1 MKINWGVIGTGYMAN
16 RFIETINNL
25 EQHSIEA
32 VYSRDVVKSDAI
44 SDKLNIKKSSNKIE
58 IFLNNSAINA
68 VYIATPLTTHFNY
81 VKLSLL
87 NNKSVLCEKPLFSD
101 YINYIEIEQLADKK
115 NLLVMEGVWP
125 LYLPITQFIKNML
138 TENRIGQPLFY
149 KSQIN
154 RKYDLSIKNR
164 VIDKDLGGG
173 SFNEMSIY
181 GLTLSQLF
189 FGFPE
194 EYNITPNKIAFG
206 VDLESSVY
214 LSYKNKLKVEI
225 KSSFVSSNPTHST
238 IIGDKGIIE
247 WGDYMKGENFVKVV
261 NTDNNQIEVLNFE
274 NNGLE
279 NMLNFFTTKFTS
291 IKNSSRLTSYR
302 NSMLIGEI
310 MCNMRDKL
318 NIFVTNYEREL
329 L

>member
-194 EYNITPNKIAFG
+194 EYNITLHLTKLL
-206 VDLESSVY
+206 LE
-214 LSYKNKLKVEI
+214 
-225 KSSFVSSNPTHST
+225 
-238 IIGDKGIIE
+238 
-247 WGDYMKGENFVKVV
+247 
-261 NTDNNQIEVLNFE
+261 
-274 NNGLE
+274 
-279 NMLNFFTTKFTS
+279 
-291 IKNSSRLTSYR
+291 
-302 NSMLIGEI
+302 
-310 MCNMRDKL
+310 
-318 NIFVTNYEREL
+318 
-329 L
+329 